1 MRRTCK
7 SHEKLCLRCV
17 QSSMYKFA
25 RLVAVS
31 TRELCT
37 QSPRCNRNMVP
48 GSCSAVRME
57 RHVLPG
63 YHPGNTHIYIAERAK
78 RGKRLAPVR
87 HAAAGEA
94 ALGTMSM
101 SDNDVDIEA
110 LNRLVSFG
118 SAGDLT
124 QAELSELT
132 KSLGTDDIFG
142 GEEISEGRQEIV
154 TDIEASPPH
163 EIAEIVAGSSTPETI
178 SYGSGGA
185 SPNRSGERCW
195 ANLLGDDCMR
205 CSEGGGEKLID
216 KFCSVCRTTGVRVA
230 ADRVRALLPEQY
242 DRFANSRKEG
252 FWTEGSGGTPRFRV
266 VNHTKE
272 CSGAWLVLFE
282 KEPVGVPI
290 DWAPIPPD
298 WLETEGWM
306 RLWLS
311 KSTMVPRG

>member
-1 MRRTCK
+1 MEC
-7 SHEKLCLRCV
+7 
-17 QSSMYKFA
+17 
-25 RLVAVS
+25 AVCCQVII
-31 TRELCT
+31 L
-37 QSPRCNRNMVP
+37 
-48 GSCSAVRME
+48 A
-57 RHVLPG
+57 
-63 YHPGNTHIYIAERAK
+63 THIYIAERAK
-78 RGKRLAPVR
+78 RGERLAPVR
-87 HAAAGEA
+87 HAAGEA